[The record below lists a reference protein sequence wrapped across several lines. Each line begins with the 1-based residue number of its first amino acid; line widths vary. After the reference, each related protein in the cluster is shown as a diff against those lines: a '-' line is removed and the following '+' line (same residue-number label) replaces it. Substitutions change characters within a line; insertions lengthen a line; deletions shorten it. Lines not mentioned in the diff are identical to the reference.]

1 MANANSP
8 IPTNYSSDKQPNS
21 TTANSTS
28 TSTSAAAVVG
38 DYLVSS
44 KIGQG
49 SFATVFKAVHKT
61 TRRPV
66 AIKSVLKSKLTRKLF
81 ENLES
86 EISILKA
93 IRHDHIVGLIDIQKT
108 DTHIHLVMEYCSMGD
123 LSQYIKRKKGKHI
136 SRGPAGGLSEDVV
149 RHFLKQ
155 LASALEF
162 LRSQNLVHRDIKPQ
176 NLLLVPSADDE
187 NNDGIGFSNLPRL
200 KVADFG
206 FARFL
211 PSSSLADTLCGSP
224 LYMGPEILSYKKYDA
239 KADLWSVGAVVFEMI
254 TGRPPFRASNHVEL
268 LKIIEEND
276 DRIVFPDERSSHSRP
291 SSLGDGKVDSAPLGP
306 IISNELKDLIR
317 HLLKKNPVER
327 ISFEE
332 FFMHPAVTQG
342 RESIPQ
348 SSLSLQATSALT
360 EQRRPKSSL
369 ERPIITPLQI
379 TSQQQQHRIH
389 REDDIPPFANVQ
401 TPNSARTPISL
412 VDQDRHPQLNSAPV
426 TETLAAARRRS
437 SNENVGLKMV
447 ANERRTYSQPVNV
460 VHAENE
466 VSSRTHREQR
476 RQSYSPRVESNVDDI
491 QQNRERYPP
500 NATVQRSRRDGNAD
514 SDVLEEYVVLDRK
527 TIENNQFADE
537 LDASPRTMDDHDRS
551 GRVVGRNKVHRLSS
565 SPLAR
570 PSSTTQRTPSPQQSS
585 LPRTYDHYSTSPPNS
600 INSYT
605 GTTPPFAIPRERN
618 SSTGSGGSALARAL
632 SMASVRLFGAGN
644 SPPNWNQTS
653 DGVAFGTGGNNP
665 EEDAI
670 IKQIEE
676 AACKAHAV
684 AQFADSKFVQIRYND
699 NDSQSDDTTPQP
711 NPLQIPVLA
720 EEAMVLYIKA
730 LALLESGMTIAKDY
744 WARVS
749 ASEPQQG
756 QTRVAPVRLNSAVQW
771 MRERF
776 NECLDRASYAKN
788 KCEDE
793 NGVNACVEKLL
804 YDRALEM
811 SRAAAV
817 NELVGENIAGC
828 ERDYKIGIYMLEA
841 ILEDDEQVMEDDDR
855 RIINKFVE
863 SIKNRLNVLLKKK
876 AATAQP
882 QPAVNAM

>member
-1 MANANSP
+1 M
-8 IPTNYSSDKQPNS
+8 
-21 TTANSTS
+21 
-28 TSTSAAAVVG
+28 
-38 DYLVSS
+38 
-44 KIGQG
+44 
-49 SFATVFKAVHKT
+49 
-61 TRRPV
+61 
-66 AIKSVLKSKLTRKLF
+66 
-81 ENLES
+81 
-86 EISILKA
+86 
-93 IRHDHIVGLIDIQKT
+93 
-108 DTHIHLVMEYCSMGD
+108 
-123 LSQYIKRKKGKHI
+123 
-136 SRGPAGGLSEDVV
+136 PA
-149 RHFLKQ
+149 
-155 LASALEF
+155 
-162 LRSQNLVHRDIKPQ
+162 
-176 NLLLVPSADDE
+176 ADDE

-447 ANERRTYSQPVNV
+447 ANEGRTYSQPVNV

-466 VSSRTHREQR
+466 VSSRTQREQR

-527 TIENNQFADE
+527 TIENNQFADGKQNQSLLCRLFIHVVTHLYLSSLFPE

-653 DGVAFGTGGNNP
+653 GGVAFGTGGNNP

-756 QTRVAPVRLNSAVQW
+756 QTRVAPVRLNSGRSLFDNRLCDLTHNINMLWFLAVQW

-811 SRAAAV
+811 VR
-817 NELVGENIAGC
+817 
-828 ERDYKIGIYMLEA
+828 
-841 ILEDDEQVMEDDDR
+841 
-855 RIINKFVE
+855 
-863 SIKNRLNVLLKKK
+863 
-876 AATAQP
+876 
-882 QPAVNAM
+882 